1 MNTSI
6 LATIKKM
13 LGLDPSY
20 TAFDT
25 DITIHINS
33 ALMVLMQLGIGPSS
47 GFYIQGDTT
56 TWEDFLGG
64 YEDLEGAKTYVYLK
78 TRITFDPPQSSFVL
92 TAYQK
97 EIEQL
102 EWRLNVQAERSVA
115 SVVTT
120 DD

>member
-13 LGLDPSY
+13 LGLDVSY

-33 ALMVLMQLGIGPSS
+33 ALMVLMQLGVGPSS
-47 GFYIQGDTT
+47 GFSIQGTTT

-64 YEDLEGAKTYVYLK
+64 YEDLDGVKTFVYLK
-78 TRITFDPPQSSFVL
+78 VRILFDPPQSSFVL

-97 EIEQL
+97 EIESL
-102 EWRLNVQAERSVA
+102 EWRLNVQAERSVS